1 MNAQKTSPPLP
12 LARTEEPQGTLDERI
27 ALAEQRLMAREQAL
41 RHGAQALLQRA
52 QKATEPRRMVRP
64 AVFALGAL
72 ALVWGA
78 LRLMR
83 RGRGAEGP
91 RTASAAPRAAA
102 SASPLGQV
110 PWARA
115 AAVLWP
121 LLPMAWRGRMGADNA
136 SMLVAM
142 GVPLIGWLFSQRT
155 REPLQSQRTE

>member
-1 MNAQKTSPPLP
+1 MNTPKTSPPLP
-12 LARTEEPQGTLDERI
+12 LARTEDPQGTLDERI

-78 LRLMR
+78 VRLMR
-83 RGRGAEGP
+83 RVRGAEGP
-91 RTASAAPRAAA
+91 GTASAAPRAAA

-115 AAVLWP
+115 AALLWP
-121 LLPMAWRGRMGADNA
+121 LLPMAWRGRMGPESA
-136 SMLVAM
+136 SLLVAM
-142 GVPLIGWLFSQRT
+142 GPPLIGLLFSNRS
-155 REPLQSQRTE
+155 RASSRSQRSQ